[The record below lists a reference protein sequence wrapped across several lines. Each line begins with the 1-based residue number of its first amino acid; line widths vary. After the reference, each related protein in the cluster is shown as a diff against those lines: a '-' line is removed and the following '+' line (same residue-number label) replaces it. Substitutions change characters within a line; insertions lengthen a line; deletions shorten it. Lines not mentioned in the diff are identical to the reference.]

1 MSYVTNTI
9 KWLKDVKDPC
19 TRNALTELLGNLS
32 NTIRLNLASNFQIN
46 GTTVTA
52 TAAEINAAADVSGR
66 LVAVG
71 DVAAYTALAANSG
84 KPHIIPD
91 LTADLT
97 ITLPTAASGLDFEF
111 IYGGVAADA
120 QDWAVDAGSD
130 TNFFLGGLAHLD
142 TDAGAAGDE
151 IVPVAPDGDS
161 NSILNVLVPDVG
173 TRVRVI
179 CDGTNW
185 FVNGSVVGATAPTF
199 ADQA

>member
-1 MSYVTNTI
+1 MSYATDTI
-9 KWLKDVKDPC
+9 KWLKDIKDHA
-19 TRNALTELLGNLS
+19 TRNALTELLGNLA

-52 TAAEINAAADVSGR
+52 TAAELNAAADVSGR

-84 KPHIIPD
+84 KPHVIPG

-97 ITLPTAASGLDFEF
+97 ITLPTAAAGLEYEF

-120 QDWAVDAGSD
+120 QDWIIDTGADA
-130 TNFFLGGLAHLD
+130 NFYLGGVAHLD
-142 TDAGAAGDE
+142 TDAAAAGDE
-151 IVPVAPDGDS
+151 VVPVAPDGNS

-173 TRVRVI
+173 TRVRLI

-185 FVNGSVVGATAPTF
+185 FLNGNVVGATAPTF
-199 ADQA
+199 ADQV